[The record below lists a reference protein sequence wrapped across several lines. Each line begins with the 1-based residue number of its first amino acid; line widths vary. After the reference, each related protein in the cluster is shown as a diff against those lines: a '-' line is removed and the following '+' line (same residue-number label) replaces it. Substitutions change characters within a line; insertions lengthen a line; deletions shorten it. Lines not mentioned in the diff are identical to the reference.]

1 MKKYAKIIDDT
12 NKICEVGVGSDTS
25 FYKSIGMTELDVE
38 LAFNGNWY
46 LSGFVPAP
54 SPEDSALQEIN
65 ELKQKLAET
74 DYCVIKIA
82 EEVAEP
88 SEYSDVL
95 AQRKT
100 WRARINELE
109 AIIGAL
115 NAE

>member
-1 MKKYAKIIDDT
+1 MKKFAKIINEKTKECAVGTGT
-12 NKICEVGVGSDTS
+12 NNL
-25 FYKSIGMTELDVE
+25 FYVSKGMQELDVE
-38 LAFNGNWY
+38 QAYNGRWY
-46 LSGFVPAP
+46 ISGFAPAP
-54 SPEDSALQEIN
+54 SPEDSALKEIN

>member
-1 MKKYAKIIDDT
+1 MFKIGDKLTKENYPQGAIWCNKNGAMIDQDT
-12 NKICEVGVGSDTS
+12 WEIKAI
-25 FYKSIGMTELDVE
+25 
-38 LAFNGNWY
+38 
-46 LSGFVPAP
+46 PAP

>member
-1 MKKYAKIIDDT
+1 MKKFAKVLDENT
-12 NKICEVGVGSDTS
+12 KLCLVG
-25 FYKSIGMTELDVE
+25 IGMATNIYLKLGFEEMDVE
-38 LAFNGNWY
+38 LGADKNWY

-54 SPEDSALQEIN
+54 SPEDSALKEIN

-82 EEVAEP
+82 EGVAEP

>member
-1 MKKYAKIIDDT
+1 MFKIGDKLTKENYTQGAIWCNKNGAMIDLDT
-12 NKICEVGVGSDTS
+12 LEIKAIH
-25 FYKSIGMTELDVE
+25 
-38 LAFNGNWY
+38 
-46 LSGFVPAP
+46 AP
-54 SPEDSALQEIN
+54 SPEDSALKEIN
-65 ELKQKLAET
+65 ELKQKLAAT